1 MGLGENAWEMIY
13 SGKAEEGRTGGGGV
27 GVSSGGSGSG
37 SGGAGGGGN
46 SSVGTQRQKT
56 TEKIRVEGAR
66 RVWGKMK
73 VTTATSLKIAISKFC
88 PVTTLRIKRKTV
100 SDDVG
105 HVKRWWFII
114 HAAENVLLNL

>member
-1 MGLGENAWEMIY
+1 MELGGGGRGGRGGAGRECMGND

-27 GVSSGGSGSG
+27 GVRSGGSGGSGSG

-66 RVWGKMK
+66 RVWGKM
-73 VTTATSLKIAISKFC
+73 
-88 PVTTLRIKRKTV
+88 
-100 SDDVG
+100 
-105 HVKRWWFII
+105 
-114 HAAENVLLNL
+114 